1 VTRSSADVLAG
12 ARWRCAATEPGSVT
26 HPDALDT
33 VTDWVTAS
41 VPGTVVGALRESQSD
56 AGRAKQFASPSASS
70 SVESSDWWFVTT
82 AATTGEGSWL
92 LQFDGLTAFA
102 DVWIDGVLVASSESM
117 FAPGE
122 VSIPAGVGV
131 GERVRVAIHFHSLA
145 ATLKARRPRGRWR
158 SSMVREQGLRWIRT
172 TMLGLA
178 PVFSGVPVPVGPW
191 RGIRLLDK
199 RVAAVTSVSTQ
210 ASVHGTT
217 GRVAISA
224 RLTGLPA
231 SLDYVTVRVGEH
243 SQRLAA
249 IAGPDGF
256 HDVSGVVEVAD
267 AQLWWPHTH
276 GAPCTYPV
284 TLETDGVSEHLGSV
298 GFRTVEVDRSDG
310 GFRLI
315 VNGIGVYCRGSVWV
329 PTDPIS
335 LQGDAGT
342 TRVLEKLAEAGLNM
356 VRIPGTMFYESD
368 HFWVECARL
377 GILVWQDMMLA
388 TLDPPD
394 TDEFFELVAA
404 EVTAYLRRV
413 RGNPALAVFCGG
425 SETEQQPT
433 MLGLVDQHIPLIHSR
448 LPELIS
454 TVAPELEYVSSSP
467 SAPRGGEQLT
477 THVGSGVAHYFGV
490 GAYRR
495 PLADVLSA
503 RVRFATESLAF
514 SIPPSRTNSVHSPSR
529 GTIRRGKP
537 RCRGT
542 TDRRGISRMYGTTTS
557 TRSSAKMLVK
567 SGGPTRNAI
576 STSDAQLS
584 VRRSRPLSVTGVG
597 RTLGAT
603 APLRLHC
610 GIWSPDRGGGSS
622 IGTATPKLRG
632 SCSAGAP
639 NRSRSSSR
647 TTVWTD

>member
-1 VTRSSADVLAG
+1 M
-12 ARWRCAATEPGSVT
+12 T

-56 AGRAKQFASPSASS
+56 AGRAKPFASP

-82 AATTGEGSWL
+82 VATTGEGSWL

-122 VSIPAGVGV
+122 VSIPAGVG
-131 GERVRVAIHFHSLA
+131 ERVRVALHFHSLA

-158 SSMVREQGLRWIRT
+158 SSLVREQGLRWIRT
-172 TMLGLA
+172 TMLGMA

-210 ASVHGTT
+210 ASVNGTT

-310 GFRLI
+310 GFRLS

-394 TDEFFELVAA
+394 TDEFS
-404 EVTAYLRRV
+404 
-413 RGNPALAVFCGG
+413 N
-425 SETEQQPT
+425 
-433 MLGLVDQHIPLIHSR
+433 
-448 LPELIS
+448 
-454 TVAPELEYVSSSP
+454 SSSP
-467 SAPRGGEQLT
+467 RSPRTCAGCVEIPHWQ
-477 THVGSGVAHYFGV
+477 SSV
-490 GAYRR
+490 GAAR
-495 PLADVLSA
+495 P
-503 RVRFATESLAF
+503 
-514 SIPPSRTNSVHSPSR
+514 NS
-529 GTIRRGKP
+529 
-537 RCRGT
+537 
-542 TDRRGISRMYGTTTS
+542 
-557 TRSSAKMLVK
+557 
-567 SGGPTRNAI
+567 
-576 STSDAQLS
+576 
-584 VRRSRPLSVTGVG
+584 SRPCW
-597 RTLGAT
+597 A
-603 APLRLHC
+603 
-610 GIWSPDRGGGSS
+610 WSINTSHSFIRD
-622 IGTATPKLRG
+622 
-632 SCSAGAP
+632 C
-639 NRSRSSSR
+639 RS
-647 TTVWTD
+647 